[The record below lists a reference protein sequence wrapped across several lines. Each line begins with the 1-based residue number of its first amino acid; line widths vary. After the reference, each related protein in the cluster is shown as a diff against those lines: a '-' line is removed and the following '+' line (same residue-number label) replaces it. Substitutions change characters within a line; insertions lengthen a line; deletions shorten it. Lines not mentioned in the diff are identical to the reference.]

1 MPQHFDVVV
10 VGMGPGGEVAASR
23 LLEAGRSVAV
33 VERELIGGECAYWG
47 CIPSKTLIRP
57 GEARRAAGRVA
68 GLEEPDLAWP
78 EVAAYRNWIIR
89 DLNDARQVAGYE
101 KSGATVVKAPGR
113 LAAPGVVEA
122 GGARLEADHIVIAT
136 GSDATLPPIDGLADV
151 EVWTNREATTMGAV
165 PERAVVIGG
174 GPVGI
179 ELGQALCRLGAQ
191 VSLVE
196 LVDHL
201 MPREDP
207 EIGAFI
213 QPCLVEDG
221 IDVRVARRP
230 VRARR
235 DGRVSVLELDD
246 GSTLQGDVVIVG
258 AGRAPRV
265 ADLELE
271 KVGVEATAKGV
282 PIDDRCRAGEG
293 LWAIGD
299 VTGVMP
305 FTHVAKY
312 QGRIV
317 ADNILG
323 RTRRADYRAIPRVV
337 FSDPEIAA
345 VGLSEEQA
353 RREGLDV
360 AAAVID
366 LPDAIARPYTYER
379 EPRGRLAVVVDR
391 AQRVLVGAWVVA
403 PLASEWIHQAAL
415 AIQAR
420 LSFEVL
426 LDSVA
431 QFPTYSE
438 GYLDALERLGL

>member
-57 GEARRAAGRVA
+57 VEARRAAGRVA
-68 GLEEPDLAWP
+68 GLEEPDVAWP
-78 EVAAYRNWIIR
+78 EVAAYRNWMIR

-101 KSGATVVKAPGR
+101 KKGATVVKASGR
-113 LAAPGVVEA
+113 LVAPGVVEA
-122 GGARLEADHIVIAT
+122 GGERLEADHIVIAT

-165 PERAVVIGG
+165 PERVVVIGG

-179 ELGQALCRLGAQ
+179 ELGQVLCRLGAQ

-207 EIGAFI
+207 RVGAFI

-221 IDVRVARRP
+221 IDVRVGRRP

-265 ADLELE
+265 ADVELE
-271 KVGVEATAKGV
+271 KVGVEVTAQGV
-282 PIDDRCRAGEG
+282 QIDDRCRAGEG

-323 RTRRADYRAIPRVV
+323 RARRADYRAIPRVV

-391 AQRVLVGAWVVA
+391 AQRVLVGAWAVA
-403 PLASEWIHQAAL
+403 PLASEWIHLAAL

-438 GYLDALERLGL
+438 GYLGALERLGL